1 MIMICAQFMIMIMND
16 FSRDNIRM
24 ISLNKYLQWFI
35 IIFEK
40 GKICELFFPKTEKF
54 PSHI

>member
-24 ISLNKYLQWFI
+24 ISLNKSLQWFI

-40 GKICELFFPKTEKF
+40 GKICELFFPKT
-54 PSHI
+54 

>member
-1 MIMICAQFMIMIMND
+1 MIMIMND

-35 IIFEK
+35 IISEK